1 MLKSICYRSTINK
14 ELSILETEALFDACK
29 KNNNRLGLM
38 GLLYRY
44 NNYYF
49 HIIEGDKKDIDNLFS
64 KIKTENRH
72 KDITILLNQPIT
84 KFTFNNFTTGYN
96 KVEDLNALF
105 GLQEYHD
112 YIVKNNLAS
121 KDIFLEIISNLF
133 SVEL

>member
-1 MLKSICYRSTINK
+1 M
-14 ELSILETEALFDACK
+14 LETKALFDACK

-38 GLLYRY
+38 GLIYRH
-44 NNYYF
+44 NDCYF
-49 HIIEGDKKDIDNLFS
+49 HIIEGKEKDIDNLFS
-64 KIKTENRH
+64 KIKTENIH
-72 KDITILLNQPIT
+72 KDSTVLLNQPIT
-84 KFTFNNFTTGYN
+84 KFTFNDFTTGYN

-121 KDIFLEIISNLF
+121 KYIFLEIISNLF